1 MIDVNSLTG
10 ARTYTRPPAPD
21 LTPAQ
26 RVLLDQEW
34 PVFSDAEIAR
44 RRTAIE
50 AAMADADVEY
60 LLIYGAGGRG
70 TAVPWLTGWSVT
82 TEVICIVSK
91 GAQDS
96 LFIQYFNHVPFA
108 ERLVGTTADVN
119 WGGASTIR
127 TAMGEIER
135 RGGKGKRVG
144 VMGPLPFGPANAL
157 GEMASDIVNMNG
169 AYTKMRMVK
178 SAEELDWFRIGAALS
193 DLAVD
198 ALLTELRPGLT
209 EHDLG
214 DIIEHAYVPWGGRT
228 GIHFLGVTS
237 MAAPDLYVPQQ
248 FTSNNVVQ
256 AGDVV
261 FTEIT
266 ASFFDYSGQ
275 VLRSIAVD
283 CEPTPVYRELHDV
296 AEAAFDAICAVAKP
310 GGHCQELI
318 EAGKL
323 IEQAAF
329 IHCDDLI
336 HGYGGGYLPP
346 VLGLPSRRDE
356 PTPDITLE
364 AGMMMVVQPNVTTL
378 DKTAGIQTGE
388 CVVVTEGGAVSIHR
402 APRGFLQVGSGHF
415 SDGADDGG

>member
-1 MIDVNSLTG
+1 MSDWKQDPS
-10 ARTYTRPPAPD
+10 YTRPPEPD
-21 LTPAQ
+21 LTPTQ
-26 RVLLDQEW
+26 RALLDREW
-34 PVFSDAEIAR
+34 PVFSDAEMAR
-44 RRTAIE
+44 RRSTVE
-50 AAMADADVEY
+50 TAMAAADVEH

-91 GAQDS
+91 GAPDS
-96 LFIQYFNHVPFA
+96 LFVQYFNHVPFA
-108 ERLVGTTADVN
+108 ERLVGATVDVN

-127 TAMGEIER
+127 TAMAEIER
-135 RGGKGKRVG
+135 RGGSSRRIG

-157 GEMASDIVNMNG
+157 GEMASAVVNMNG

-178 SAEELDWFRIGAALS
+178 SAEELEWFRIGAALS
-193 DLAVD
+193 DLSVD
-198 ALLTELRPGLT
+198 ALLRELRPGLT
-209 EHDLG
+209 EHDLA

-228 GIHFLGVTS
+228 GIHFLGVTP
-237 MAAPDLYVPQQ
+237 MAAPALYVPQQ
-248 FTSNNVVQ
+248 FTSNRAVR

-266 ASFFDYSGQ
+266 SSFFDYSGQ

-296 AEAAFDAICAVAKP
+296 AEAAFDAICAAARP
-310 GGHCQELI
+310 GVHCQALI
-318 EAGKL
+318 EAGRL
-323 IEQAAF
+323 IEQAGFA
-329 IHCDDLI
+329 HCDDLI

-346 VLGLPSRRDE
+346 VLGLPCRRDE

-364 AGMMMVVQPNVTTL
+364 AGMMMVVQPNVTTR
-378 DKTAGIQTGE
+378 DRTAGIQTGE
-388 CVVVTEGGAVSIHR
+388 CVVVTEGGAVSLHR
-402 APRGFLQVGSGHF
+402 APRGFLHVASGIL